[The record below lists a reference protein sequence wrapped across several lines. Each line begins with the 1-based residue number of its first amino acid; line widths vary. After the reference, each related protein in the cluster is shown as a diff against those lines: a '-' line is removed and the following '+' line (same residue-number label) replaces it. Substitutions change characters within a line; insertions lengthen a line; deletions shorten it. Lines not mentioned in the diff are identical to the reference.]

1 MSPSRPLESPQP
13 TGDARTDALRRLL
26 SIVDRLRASDG
37 CPWDLKQTLSSV
49 APHLVEESHE
59 VLEAVETA
67 PAGDHSHVVEE
78 AGDLLMGVF
87 LLARIAEDERRFDL
101 AHVAQAVSDKL
112 IRRHPHVFGE
122 GLAANAEQALSHW
135 EAVKRAERAEKAAD
149 TSALAGS
156 PTALPSL
163 QRAKRLGEKAM
174 SAGFRWDDARG
185 ALAKLREELAE
196 LEQAFDAAEA
206 AGATEAACHRG
217 RGCHRGG
224 GDLRR
229 RRGAPARRPGAR
241 AGRRD
246 PGGGLPGELRV
257 LGPGAGRPAG
267 PAAFRGAL
275 SPHGGFARPARVRL
289 QPLRAHGRL
298 GTRQG
303 PGGLRPKGEAGLDGF
318 ALQSRIG
325 PWAPAPPAQRAPRTE
340 LIHGESGARFP
351 PLQVPRHR
359 RHAAAGSFRRRIRG
373 RRR

>member
-122 GLAANAEQALSHW
+122 GLATNAEQALSHW

-206 AGATEAACHRG
+206 AGATGAAGTSGVAGERLRAALEHEL
-217 RGCHRGG
+217 
-224 GDLRR
+224 GDVILAAAFLGNYVSLDPERAARLALRR
-229 RRGAPARRPGAR
+229 FEARFRHMEAS
-241 AGRRD
+241 
-246 PGGGLPGELRV
+246 L
-257 LGPGAGRPAG
+257 GRPVSDCSLSELM
-267 PAAFRGAL
+267 AAWG
-275 SPHGGFARPARVRL
+275 
-289 QPLRAHGRL
+289 RA
-298 GTRQG
+298 
-303 PGGLRPKGEAGLDGF
+303 KV
-318 ALQSRIG
+318 
-325 PWAPAPPAQRAPRTE
+325 
-340 LIHGESGARFP
+340 
-351 PLQVPRHR
+351 QV
-359 RHAAAGSFRRRIRG
+359 G
-373 RRR
+373 